1 MPAEPSPSPPAVR
14 TPPTPLEEAAVLLA
28 WLRRS
33 GGRWLAADAPGAD
46 AGSLAAPSRPGP
58 AAGSHGARPA
68 ARTAPGNT
76 GKQGSPGPD
85 VGGVAAARAASAPA
99 IPLPERVA
107 ALARMADDVASCK
120 RCRLCE
126 TRTRTVFGVG
136 SPTARLVVVG
146 EAPGADEDRQ
156 GEPFVGRAGQL
167 LDRMLGAIGLSRD
180 GDDVYICNVLKC
192 RPPGNRDPHLDEVG
206 ACRAFLDEQLRL
218 LKPEVVLA
226 LGAPAAR
233 TVLGTHRG
241 ISSLRGRFLTSPAG
255 WRVMPTWHPAYLLRQ
270 PDAKREAWADLQKV
284 AAALGLSIP
293 PRA

>member
-1 MPAEPSPSPPAVR
+1 M
-14 TPPTPLEEAAVLLA
+14 LLA

>member
-1 MPAEPSPSPPAVR
+1 M
-14 TPPTPLEEAAVLLA
+14 LLA
-28 WLRRS
+28 WLRRT
-33 GGRWLAADAPGAD
+33 GGRWLAADAPAPAVDLREGAPRPQALRSPPRAPRKAREAPED
-46 AGSLAAPSRPGP
+46 PGRTGSGGPEAGAL
-58 AAGSHGARPA
+58 
-68 ARTAPGNT
+68 
-76 GKQGSPGPD
+76 
-85 VGGVAAARAASAPA
+85 AAARAAAAPA
-99 IPLPERVA
+99 IPLAERVSS
-107 ALARMADDVASCK
+107 LARMADDVASCK

-136 SPTARLVVVG
+136 SPSARLVVVG
-146 EAPGADEDRQ
+146 EAPGADEDRE

-167 LDRMLGAIGLSRD
+167 LDRMLGAIGLSRA
-180 GDDVYICNVLKC
+180 GEDVYICNVLKC

-206 ACRAFLDEQLRL
+206 ACRAYLDEQLRVI
-218 LKPEVVLA
+218 KPEVVLA

-270 PDAKREAWADLQKV
+270 PEAKREAWADLQKV

-293 PRA
+293 PRS